1 MLYLCGMNNAKNN
14 KMSTQN
20 TQNTQN
26 QQVMT
31 SLTEKEKVVIDIM
44 LSFLRSDIGYDSF
57 YDIEMKDIVE
67 DTGIAS
73 NSLKGVLGS
82 LIKKGILAC
91 DGDLYDV
98 SMFGF
103 ENQENLTVEEVENW
117 IK

>member
-1 MLYLCGMNNAKNN
+1 MNNETNN

-26 QQVMT
+26 QQVMI
-31 SLTEKEKVVIDIM
+31 SLTEKEKIVISTMI
-44 LSFLRSDIGYDSF
+44 SFLRNDIGYDSY
-57 YDIEMKDIVE
+57 YDIEMKDIVGK
-67 DTGIAS
+67 TGIAS

-91 DGDLYDV
+91 DGDIYGE

-103 ENQENLTVEEVENW
+103 ENQINLTVEEVENW